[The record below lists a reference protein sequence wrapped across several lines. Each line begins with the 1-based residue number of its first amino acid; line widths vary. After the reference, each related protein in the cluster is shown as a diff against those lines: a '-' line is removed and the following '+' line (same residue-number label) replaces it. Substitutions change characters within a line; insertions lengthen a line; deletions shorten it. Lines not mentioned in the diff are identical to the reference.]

1 MASNRDKKMQEITER
16 LQKGME
22 ELFQSEQYTQYLKV
36 MSQFHRYSFNNT
48 LLIAMQR
55 PGATLVAGYSA
66 WEKKFNRHVMKG
78 EKGIRIISLAPSKE
92 KKEQEKIDPET
103 GEVVLREDGQPE
115 TEEVTI
121 TIPRFK
127 VATVFDVSQT
137 DGDPLPE
144 LGIAELTA
152 SVDNY
157 DLFMEAIDEITPVPI
172 RYEDISGTAKGYF
185 DPINKERVIQAR
197 NGGTTNS
204 KDSYS

>member
-1 MASNRDKKMQEITER
+1 
-16 LQKGME
+16 ME

-92 KKEQEKIDPET
+92 KRTGKIDPET

-127 VATVFDVSQT
+127 VATVLTYHKQT
-137 DGDPLPE
+137 EIPCRNLE
-144 LGIAELTA
+144 LL
-152 SVDNY
+152 N
-157 DLFMEAIDEITPVPI
+157 L
-172 RYEDISGTAKGYF
+172 RLL
-185 DPINKERVIQAR
+185 
-197 NGGTTNS
+197 
-204 KDSYS
+204 